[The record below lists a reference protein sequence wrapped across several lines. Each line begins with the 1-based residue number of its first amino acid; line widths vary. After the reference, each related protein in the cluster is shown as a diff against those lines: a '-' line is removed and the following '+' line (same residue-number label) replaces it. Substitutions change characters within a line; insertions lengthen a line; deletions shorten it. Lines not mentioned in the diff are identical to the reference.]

1 MNGGG
6 GGDCGGDC
14 GGGGDCEIT
23 AASAVPTS
31 FCQET
36 SQMLEP
42 LVGMEQLASSSF
54 SCSFLHGVMTMAGK
68 GTAGR
73 GSLCER
79 SVHVRCE
86 QCRRHGSDYDAREQ
100 KPLVLCTVFFFIAVL

>member
-1 MNGGG
+1 
-6 GGDCGGDC
+6 
-14 GGGGDCEIT
+14 
-23 AASAVPTS
+23 
-31 FCQET
+31 
-36 SQMLEP
+36 
-42 LVGMEQLASSSF
+42 
-54 SCSFLHGVMTMAGK
+54 MTMAGK

-79 SVHVRCE
+79 SVHLRCE